1 MKFLILISRLLIA
14 FFVIGCIV
22 VAYLLFFYYPQR
34 KTDTLPDIASFNRRC
49 ALYHIPLFRTDGEI
63 LCFEYIYISGRNACL
78 FGKFDDDLEVFQ
90 NLAEQISLK
99 SIEDGLPFDT
109 PNAHRSYSS
118 FRFYLVSMEFMEG
131 TRILDEIRR
140 NFTVTGDHCVVLDE
154 NLYYFTFDIR
164 TANYAMIIEKVR
176 TSFSSAF
183 MLETN
188 IANCLGGTERLCR
201 PTLLFALMLLQA
213 SCGTFIGID
222 SGKSFR
228 C

>member
-90 NLAEQISLK
+90 NLAEQIPLK
-99 SIEDGLPFDT
+99 SIENGLPFDT
-109 PNAHRSYSS
+109 PNEYRPNLS
-118 FRFYLVSMEFMEG
+118 FYLVPMRDMEG
-131 TRILDEIRR
+131 TRIFDEIRR
-140 NFTVTGDHCVVLDE
+140 NFTITGDNYVVLDE
-154 NLYYFTFDIR
+154 NLYYFEFKIR
-164 TANYAMIIEKVR
+164 TASYAMVIDKNTNLFLLSIHVR
-176 TSFSSAF
+176 
-183 MLETN
+183 N
-188 IANCLGGTERLCR
+188 
-201 PTLLFALMLLQA
+201 
-213 SCGTFIGID
+213 
-222 SGKSFR
+222 
-228 C
+228 

>member
-1 MKFLILISRLLIA
+1 MKFLILISRLLIV

-99 SIEDGLPFDT
+99 SIENGLPFDT
-109 PNAHRSYSS
+109 PDAHRNSRS
-118 FRFYLVSMEFMEG
+118 FFLMPRRDVMEG
-131 TRILDEIRR
+131 TRIFDEIRR
-140 NFTVTGDHCVVLDE
+140 NFTITGDNYVVLDE
-154 NLYYFTFDIR
+154 NLYYFEFKIR
-164 TANYAMIIEKVR
+164 TASYAMVIDKNTNLFLLSIHVR
-176 TSFSSAF
+176 
-183 MLETN
+183 N
-188 IANCLGGTERLCR
+188 
-201 PTLLFALMLLQA
+201 
-213 SCGTFIGID
+213 
-222 SGKSFR
+222 
-228 C
+228 